1 MNISMKEHSMENFLG
16 LPVEITQQVE
26 DAEQALVEQAK
37 TDSAAFGILYE
48 RYAMYVYH
56 YLRTRVE
63 TDEDARDLTQQ
74 VFLKAF
80 AALPRYRTRGIPF
93 KAWLFQI
100 ASHLATDTNR
110 RWKKQVTWE
119 LLPEAMHVLSEQ
131 NPETLLL
138 EHEAQARL
146 RQLLLGL
153 TPYNRE
159 LLALRFAAQLS
170 STEIAKV
177 VGKSPSAVKKQL
189 TRLLHTLKE
198 AFYEA

>member
-1 MNISMKEHSMENFLG
+1 MA
-16 LPVEITQQVE
+16 LPNGILSGEE

-37 TDSAAFGILYE
+37 SSSTAFAVLYE
-48 RYAMYVYH
+48 RYVMYVYH

-63 TDEDARDLTQQ
+63 TDEDAKDLTQQ

-80 AALPRYRTRGIPF
+80 AALPRYRARGVPF

-100 ASHLATDTNR
+100 AFHLAADMYR
-110 RWKKQVTWE
+110 RREKQITWD
-119 LLPEAMHVLSEQ
+119 LLPEAMHTFSEQ
-131 NPETLLL
+131 NPETMLIKQ
-138 EHEAQARL
+138 EAQARL
-146 RQLLLGL
+146 HQLLLGL
-153 TPYNRE
+153 STYNRE

-177 VGKSPSAVKKQL
+177 VGKSPAAVKKQL
-189 TRLLHTLKE
+189 SRLLQTLKE

>member
-1 MNISMKEHSMENFLG
+1 MEKLVA
-16 LPVEITQQVE
+16 LPVESIQQEE
-26 DAEQALVEQAK
+26 DAEQVLVEQAK
-37 TDSAAFGILYE
+37 TDPTAFGVLYE
-48 RYAMYVYH
+48 RYVMYVYH
-56 YLRTRVE
+56 YLRTHVE
-63 TDEDARDLTQQ
+63 IDEDARDLTQQ
-74 VFLKAF
+74 VFLKAL
-80 AALPRYRTRGIPF
+80 AALPGYRARGIPF

-100 ASHLATDTNR
+100 ASHLATDTYR
-110 RWKKQVTWE
+110 RRKKHMTWD
-119 LLPEAMHVLSEQ
+119 LLPEAMHPLSEQ

-146 RQLLLGL
+146 RHLLLGL

-177 VGKSPSAVKKQL
+177 VGKSPAAVKKQL
-189 TRLLHTLKE
+189 TRLLQTLKE

>member
-1 MNISMKEHSMENFLG
+1 MENMIALPNGIVLG
-16 LPVEITQQVE
+16 EE
-26 DAEQALVEQAK
+26 AAEQTLVEQAK
-37 TDSAAFGILYE
+37 TSPPAFAILYE
-48 RYAMYVYH
+48 RYVMYVYH

-80 AALPRYRTRGIPF
+80 AALPRYRARGIPF

-100 ASHLATDTNR
+100 ASHLATDAYR
-110 RWKKQVTWE
+110 RHEKHITWD
-119 LLPEAMHVLSEQ
+119 LLPEAIHAFSEQ
-131 NPETLLL
+131 NPETVLIKQ
-138 EHEAQARL
+138 EAQARL

-153 TPYNRE
+153 NTYNRE

-177 VGKSPSAVKKQL
+177 VGKSPAAVKKQL
-189 TRLLHTLKE
+189 SRLLQTLKE